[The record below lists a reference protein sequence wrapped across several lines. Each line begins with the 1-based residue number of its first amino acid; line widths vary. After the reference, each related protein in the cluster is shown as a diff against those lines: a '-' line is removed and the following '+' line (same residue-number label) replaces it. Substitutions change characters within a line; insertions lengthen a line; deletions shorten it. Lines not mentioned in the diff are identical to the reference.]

1 MQKPSQ
7 TSELHLAEVAQP
19 VSTALQIG
27 LANTLS
33 RPGVRP
39 TAVNHSSG
47 IIGAACACGILP
59 LQATLAIMYYRGLT
73 TKGQTSS
80 GGMVAIGLG
89 ASDISRSL
97 SDEIVIFCKNSE
109 DNTTVSDNH
118 TDLGKTLARIKEERP
133 DTLGPQTKS

>member
-1 MQKPSQ
+1 
-7 TSELHLAEVAQP
+7 
-19 VSTALQIG
+19 
-27 LANTLS
+27 
-33 RPGVRP
+33 
-39 TAVNHSSG
+39 
-47 IIGAACACGILP
+47 
-59 LQATLAIMYYRGLT
+59 MYYRGLT